1 MAIVG
6 VNNYNNY
13 NNAYE
18 NTYVGMTQEA
28 ARAEAKESTA
38 AQKTAEKK
46 ASYEDYLKV
55 LQRNFPGMQFQLGY
69 GISSKNEG
77 NKNPYMLSVDPK
89 LIEKMQNDPEAEK
102 EYMQRIRDIKAAMD
116 WTAAYYKAR
125 GGTTYYEWVNNYIDE
140 NGKFYHSCLVIHKD
154 EVNEKLRK
162 KAEENAKKLIE
173 TTRENTKKKKEALK
187 ESMEK
192 KAEEQKAVGA
202 EEQVENAKK
211 DSKKSSKAE
220 KAWQMMDDKLE
231 ESEDGKVFLY
241 NSDIETIIEAAKEKE
256 DEQVANKP
264 TGKSMI
270 GTNLDQK
277 V

>member
-1 MAIVG
+1 MAITG
-6 VNNYNNY
+6 VNNYNNTY
-13 NNAYE
+13 ENAYS
-18 NTYVGMTQEA
+18 GKTQDATKQVETKETTAQA
-28 ARAEAKESTA
+28 A
-38 AQKTAEKK
+38 AEKK

-55 LQRNFPGMQFQLGY
+55 LQKNFPGMRFQLGY
-69 GISSKNEG
+69 GISAKNEG

-102 EYMQRIRDIKAAMD
+102 EYMQRICDIKAAMD
-116 WTAAYYKAR
+116 WTDAYYKAR

-192 KAEEQKAVGA
+192 KVEELKETKAEQDEKTKTSGEKQDKTNKAVQLM
-202 EEQVENAKK
+202 EEKL
-211 DSKKSSKAE
+211 E
-220 KAWQMMDDKLE
+220 KA
-231 ESEDGKVFLY
+231 EDGKIFLY
-241 NSDIETIIEAAKEKE
+241 NSDIETIIEAAKEDE
-256 DEQVANKP
+256 DTQTVSKP
-264 TGKSMI
+264 TDKSMI
-270 GTNLDQK
+270 GTNLDRK
-277 V
+277 I